1 MRLHCMT
8 HWEFVNGTIGLHIPR
23 ILINHDS
30 LWIYCGIDVFKSC
43 FFSPEFELVKTSWMH
58 SNDISFEARESKLQN
73 YELNK
78 FPKIYGNSTQN
89 CLNCW
94 FYIHGRHCIVS
105 NTHTHTHAKTQT
117 HSMERTGYLLCG
129 WQWIRFN
136 AIRQIHRVHSWN
148 WKEQTH
154 SSFCSSKCVP
164 RTYGVKCLFG
174 LPKLFHIKCNV
185 RLYTHTHMLNA
196 ERQRTILGNTYES
209 VCDSMDVM

>member
-1 MRLHCMT
+1 MQWFGRDFSLSLFLSLAFIEFRVEDVDMRLHCMT

-105 NTHTHTHAKTQT
+105 NTHTHTCKNTNTLNRKDGLFIVRMAVDTIQCHSTNTQGT
-117 HSMERTGYLLCG
+117 QLKLKGANPFEFLFFQVCSKNV
-129 WQWIRFN
+129 W
-136 AIRQIHRVHSWN
+136 RQMFIWFT
-148 WKEQTH
+148 EI
-154 SSFCSSKCVP
+154 VP
-164 RTYGVKCLFG
+164 YK
-174 LPKLFHIKCNV
+174 
-185 RLYTHTHMLNA
+185 M
-196 ERQRTILGNTYES
+196 
-209 VCDSMDVM
+209 